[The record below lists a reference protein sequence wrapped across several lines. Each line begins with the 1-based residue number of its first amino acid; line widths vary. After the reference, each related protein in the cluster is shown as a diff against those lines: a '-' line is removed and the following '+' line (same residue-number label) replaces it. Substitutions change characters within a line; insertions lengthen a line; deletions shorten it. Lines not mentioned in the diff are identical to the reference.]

1 MHNKQNL
8 HHIPVIYNNN
18 VNNRLFYKIVFIS
31 DVTLQMD
38 PLFKAKYEQLLAN
51 LKERLKTGEPIEL
64 KE

>member
-18 VNNRLFYKIVFIS
+18 VIVCFIKLYS
-31 DVTLQMD
+31 LAMYTLQMD

-51 LKERLKTGEPIEL
+51 LKERFKTGEPIEL

>member
-18 VNNRLFYKIVFIS
+18 VIVCFYKIVFIS

>member
-18 VNNRLFYKIVFIS
+18 VIVFFYKIVFIS